1 MANKGYAYG
10 LSAQVAQK
18 IAGKRDAGKENEAKE
33 WIETITETQFDG
45 GLSYEANMKNGVIL
59 CKLINKIAPKSVKK
73 ISDSSKPFNQMEN
86 INNFLTSCRKYGVD
100 KGDLFQTV
108 DLYEASNIPAVTATL
123 FSLGRICQTKPEWDQ
138 SSSNYKNWPI
148 LGPKQATE
156 NVREFDEQTLQE
168 GKKVIGIQAGTNKL
182 ASQAG
187 QNFGGRRQVS

>member
-1 MANKGYAYG
+1 MLNFEYVTKLHCL
-10 LSAQVAQK
+10 LS
-18 IAGKRDAGKENEAKE
+18 
-33 WIETITETQFDG
+33 
-45 GLSYEANMKNGVIL
+45 
-59 CKLINKIAPKSVKK
+59 
-73 ISDSSKPFNQMEN
+73 
-86 INNFLTSCRKYGVD
+86 
-100 KGDLFQTV
+100 
-108 DLYEASNIPAVTATL
+108 TL
-123 FSLGRICQTKPEWDQ
+123 QCQTKPEWDQ